1 MSPLRWHKDS
11 IRAGPSE
18 VGGSVLSL
26 SPSSARGQCRHPGAC
41 RLALPPWCILR
52 TRDCLD
58 GRLSE
63 CRRVVDTVACVTDGR
78 EGPVLVDRD
87 YLPPLLNN
95 SNGIFCTQSFVP
107 WSVFWRRK
115 WLKVVKWS
123 PELLGNQW
131 LFRWQCWSLSSVNT
145 SYVFRNLNLTKQI

>member
-26 SPSSARGQCRHPGAC
+26 SPSSVCC
-41 RLALPPWCILR
+41 
-52 TRDCLD
+52 
-58 GRLSE
+58 
-63 CRRVVDTVACVTDGR
+63 RVVDTVACVTDGR

-107 WSVFWRRK
+107 WSVF
-115 WLKVVKWS
+115 
-123 PELLGNQW
+123 
-131 LFRWQCWSLSSVNT
+131 
-145 SYVFRNLNLTKQI
+145 